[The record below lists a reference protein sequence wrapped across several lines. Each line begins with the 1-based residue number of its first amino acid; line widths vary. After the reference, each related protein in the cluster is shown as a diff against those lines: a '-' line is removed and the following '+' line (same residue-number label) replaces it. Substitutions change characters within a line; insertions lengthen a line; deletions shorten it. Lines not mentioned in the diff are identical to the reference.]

1 MNRFVFAA
9 LCCVTVS
16 LAAQQETAAR
26 FEVASVKS
34 NLSESTSWS
43 QGMRKGGAFVATN
56 VTFVR
61 LVSAAYGVDVLRVVG
76 GPDWVRDS
84 RFDVNAKAAHEL
96 PNETLRL
103 MLQSLLAERFKLVAH
118 TEQRETP
125 IYSMVL
131 ARSDG
136 RLGPNLQRVNDC
148 AEARSRKPA
157 ESPPPSASGASG
169 CGPIAV
175 IASAASR
182 LLGTPVVNNTGITG
196 TFAYSLFY
204 STEAINVADLDV
216 PSVPTA
222 LREQLGLKLEPA
234 RGSVDV
240 LVIESVERP
249 TPD

>member
-1 MNRFVFAA
+1 MI
-9 LCCVTVS
+9 
-16 LAAQQETAAR
+16 LAAVAAAVLQPQTVFTVDPGHR
-26 FEVASVKS
+26 LIEGIATDGSTIW
-34 NLSESTSWS
+34 LSS
-43 QGMRKGGAFVATN
+43 
-56 VTFVR
+56 
-61 LVSAAYGVDVLRVVG
+61 L
-76 GPDWVRDS
+76 
-84 RFDVNAKAAHEL
+84 FD
-96 PNETLRL
+96 R
-103 MLQSLLAERFKLVAH
+103 QLLAERFKLVAH

-157 ESPPPSASGASG
+157 ESSPPSASGASG